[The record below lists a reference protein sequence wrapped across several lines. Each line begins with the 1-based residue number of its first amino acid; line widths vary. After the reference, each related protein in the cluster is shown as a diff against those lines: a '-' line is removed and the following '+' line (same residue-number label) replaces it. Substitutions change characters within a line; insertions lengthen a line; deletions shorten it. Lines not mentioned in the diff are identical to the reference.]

1 MKYLLM
7 LLFLTTLAAATES
20 KEDELGVD
28 TTSIDQRSRGNITIP
43 AHAVRDLAGN
53 HYVRDSIG
61 RCCRITPT
69 GEVTVFPPKEFLR
82 KHPKTYLTINKSLR
96 SEIILT
102 VLNTYLKSSYD
113 DIYILLATE
122 ADKCCQAHPDEIT
135 SPAPKYTALQFFFC
149 RSEMGYDEAYSK
161 FANENAS
168 GEAFDAF
175 FAPFSML
182 MRETDAYLKF
192 IRLQSQVI
200 ETTE

>member
-122 ADKCCQAHPDEIT
+122 ADKCCKAHPGEIT
-135 SPAPKYTALQFFFC
+135 TPAPINTALNFFFC
-149 RSEMGYDEAYSK
+149 KCDVDYDKVYSRL
-161 FANENAS
+161 ANENAS
-168 GEAFDAF
+168 EEAFDAF
-175 FAPFSML
+175 FSPCSLL
-182 MRETDAYLKF
+182 MREIDAYLK
-192 IRLQSQVI
+192 LALKSQVI
-200 ETTE
+200 ESTE